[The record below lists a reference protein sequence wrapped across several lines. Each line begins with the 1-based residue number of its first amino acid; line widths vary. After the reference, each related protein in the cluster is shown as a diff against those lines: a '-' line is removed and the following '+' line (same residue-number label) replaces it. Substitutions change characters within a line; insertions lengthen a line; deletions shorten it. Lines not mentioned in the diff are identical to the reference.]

1 MAHPEWNAGISQA
14 SSRVAANVY
23 SAGKAGSRLSDDTRA
38 ADQTGRAVS
47 YFPRLILAAINLLS
61 PKRSWK
67 FQKMHLNPLLIV
79 ALTVSAGIALWGIV
93 DPQGLGAI
101 SSAIVSAQFSS
112 RGWFIMLEASG
123 LLFVAIYLVFSR
135 FGSVRLGPEG
145 SEPEFSTPSWIAML
159 FAAGMGV
166 GLLFYGTAEPLTH
179 FSVLRQFS
187 GDPQAAGLALFVTY
201 LNWGFH
207 AWAIYGVVGLV
218 IAYFAFRRGRTLL
231 LSAPLTDVYGDHGWT
246 RALAWLF
253 DLLSIVAI
261 AVGLA
266 GSLAMGVFQIQT
278 GLAGLIGIEN
288 PSNLTAPVFVA
299 VCVAFFIPLRRDL
312 GEGMARLSN
321 VAMLLALGLMVFL
334 LVLGPTS
341 YIMNSIVSGF
351 GRYVF
356 NVLPAGFATAEF
368 FDSSVVDWFQGWT
381 LNYMIWWL
389 AWSPFVG
396 VFIARISRGRT
407 IREFLVGVVV
417 APTLFSVFWF
427 GVFGGIGFFDAL
439 RGNGMLLEVN
449 SKSLDA
455 TTFALLQ
462 QFPLSTVTQAAT
474 ILAAFLFVVTSVVSA
489 GFTLAMIGTGGDEN
503 PSPRIRTVWGAVLG
517 ALGLAMIFV
526 NDIAVVRSIIAL
538 SAIAFVFIV
547 PILVVCLFR
556 SLKTE
561 CPK

>member
-1 MAHPEWNAGISQA
+1 MHIS
-14 SSRVAANVY
+14 
-23 SAGKAGSRLSDDTRA
+23 
-38 ADQTGRAVS
+38 
-47 YFPRLILAAINLLS
+47 
-61 PKRSWK
+61 
-67 FQKMHLNPLLIV
+67 PLLIV
-79 ALTVSAGIALWGIV
+79 ALAISAGIALWGLI

-101 SSAIVSAQFSS
+101 SATIVAAQFTS

-123 LLFVAIYLVFSR
+123 LLLVAIYLIISR
-135 FGSVRLGPEG
+135 FGSIRLGPEG
-145 SEPEFSTPSWIAML
+145 SKPEFSTPAWIAML

-187 GDPQAAGLALFVTY
+187 GDPAAASHALFVTY

-218 IAYFAFRRGRTLL
+218 IAYFAFRRGGTLL
-231 LSAPLTDVYGDHGWT
+231 LSAPLTEVYGNQSWV
-246 RALAWLF
+246 RALAWGF

-278 GLAGLIGIEN
+278 GLAGLLGVQN
-288 PSNLTAPVFVA
+288 PSSLTAPVFVA
-299 VCVAFFIPLRRDL
+299 MCVAFFVPLRRDL
-312 GEGMARLSN
+312 GAGMAKLSN
-321 VAMLLALGLMVFL
+321 LAMLLAIALLIFL

-351 GRYVF
+351 GRYAF
-356 NVLPAGFATAEF
+356 NVLPAGFSTAAF
-368 FDSSVVDWFQGWT
+368 FDGTVVDWFQGWT

-396 VFIARISRGRT
+396 IFIARISRGRT
-407 IREFLVGVVV
+407 IREFLIGVIV
-417 APTLFSVFWF
+417 APTLFSIFWF
-427 GVFGGIGFFDAL
+427 GVFGGVGFYDVL
-439 RGNGMLLEVN
+439 QGNGGLLEVN
-449 SKSLDA
+449 NISLDA

-462 QFPLSTVTQAAT
+462 KFPLSSLTQAAT
-474 ILAAFLFVVTSVVSA
+474 ILAAFLFVITSVVSA
-489 GFTLAMIGTGGDEN
+489 GFTLAMIGSGGDEN
-503 PSPRIRTVWGAVLG
+503 PSPAVRTAWGVVLA

-526 NDIAVVRSIIAL
+526 DDISLVRSIIAL

-547 PILVVCLFR
+547 PILVVCLFH
-556 SLKTE
+556 SLKNE
-561 CPK
+561 DLK